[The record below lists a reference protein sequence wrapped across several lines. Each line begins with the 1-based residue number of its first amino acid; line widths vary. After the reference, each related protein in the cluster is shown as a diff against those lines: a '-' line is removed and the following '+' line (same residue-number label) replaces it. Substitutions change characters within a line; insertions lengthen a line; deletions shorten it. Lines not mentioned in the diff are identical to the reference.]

1 VVLVAV
7 STLCLSGLTTSLVV
21 VLFTV
26 GLLGCFFWQ
35 MYGLPTL
42 PFFLFPILYEKLECC
57 LQTPVGRYSPR
68 GLWKPIHCCIF
79 VNDIICIEE
88 EKDV

>member
-1 VVLVAV
+1 VVLVDV

-26 GLLGCFFWQ
+26 GLLGCFFLADV

-42 PFFLFPILYEKLECC
+42 PFFFF
-57 LQTPVGRYSPR
+57 SPFCTR
-68 GLWKPIHCCIF
+68 NWNVWNVVCRHRWVDIHRGGLWKPIHCCIL
-79 VNDIICIEE
+79 VG
-88 EKDV
+88 